1 MNRPVRSTGAP
12 AAGPILSAALS
23 FVIVLGIGLV
33 ANSGEPT
40 PTAGIDQPV
49 SSVQRSRTSRPDDGD
64 RSTVPGKPTTSATDR
79 SADET
84 PSKAGPDAEESDTDE
99 CHRPTPLCP
108 ARS

>member
-49 SSVQRSRTSRPDDGD
+49 SSVQPSRTSRPDDGD
-64 RSTVPGKPTTSATDR
+64 RSTVPGKPTTFGH
-79 SADET
+79 
-84 PSKAGPDAEESDTDE
+84 GPVRGRDPLEGGPRRGGIR
-99 CHRPTPLCP
+99 HR
-108 ARS
+108 